1 MSCANIAFCVDCL
14 TTALLPLKPF
24 PLPVPDDAQPTVEV
38 AEFQSANERDV
49 HPYATYINHLFV
61 YPLALN
67 FESQKLFS
75 RARNLSVV
83 VELRESDAEGSGA
96 VPCIYGRPP
105 DHHTHFVERIA
116 CPVLHHNTTPTWY
129 EELKLQLPLQLTAQ
143 HHLLFSFVHVSC
155 DLSKKRDPGA
165 AMESPVGFAWLPLL
179 QKGRINVDEQC
190 LAVAA
195 TLPAGYLSIQPLGL
209 GRGVSDSYCLQYCHQ
224 FITIA
229 LPFIFPSRT
238 LALTF
243 SGSTPSG
250 RSSQQLFDCNPPC
263 SAPISTCTICS
274 TTSTGCC
281 RSRVLAPSRPR
292 RRRAKS

>member
-1 MSCANIAFCVDCL
+1 M
-14 TTALLPLKPF
+14 PLKPF
-24 PLPVPDDAQPTVEV
+24 SLPVPDDAHPTYEV

-49 HPYATYINHLFV
+49 HPYATYINHLFI

-83 VELRESDAEGSGA
+83 VELRESDAEGA
-96 VPCIYGRPP
+96 RALPCIYGRPP
-105 DHHTHFVERIA
+105 DHHTSFVERIA

-129 EELKLQLPLQLTAQ
+129 EELKLRLPLQLTAQ

-179 QKGRINVDEQC
+179 YKGRINVDDQC
-190 LAVAA
+190 LSVAA

-209 GRGVSDSYCLQYCHQ
+209 GRGVSAELLCATLRK
-224 FITIA
+224 FITITF
-229 LPFIFPSRT
+229 PHIHPSRT
-238 LALTF
+238 RAPIS

-250 RSSQQLFDCNPPC
+250 HS
-263 SAPISTCTICS
+263 SAPPFVCTPQC
-274 TTSTGCC
+274 
-281 RSRVLAPSRPR
+281 
-292 RRRAKS
+292 